1 MRFRPMRCRQF
12 VSLKLLGQLLGQ
24 LLGIHP
30 SQNGTEPNGAALIA
44 ASGKK
49 GWTMMDP
56 ASVCSKSMQPK
67 KIMGKV

>member
-1 MRFRPMRCRQF
+1 MRFRPMRFRQF
-12 VSLKLLGQLLGQ
+12 VSLKLLGQ